1 MSTDLAAR
9 MTNAPRER
17 GWPNV
22 TPKDA
27 ATLILIDRTR
37 KTPKLLMGRRHEG
50 HKFMPGKYVFP
61 GGRIE
66 AWDRRMVAAGALDPK
81 VEERL
86 MARVQRPTASRAR
99 ALALAAI
106 RETFEETG
114 LLLGTAEHGSPDI
127 AIEGPW
133 GAFAQHG
140 VYPELEPLQFV
151 ARAITPPGRSK
162 RFDTRFFAVDAS
174 AIAAKVEGV
183 VGPESELVELCWIEP
198 KNALKLDVAPITGV
212 IIEELIARIA
222 GKMAPWLPVPL
233 YYEIRGRFR
242 REEL

>member
-1 MSTDLAAR
+1 MSTDLATR

-17 GWPNV
+17 RWPNV

-114 LLLGTAEHGSPDI
+114 LLLGTTEHGAPEI
-127 AIEGPW
+127 EIEGPW
-133 GAFAQHG
+133 GAFRAARR
-140 VYPELEPLQFV
+140 LSRT
-151 ARAITPPGRSK
+151 RAIALRRPRHHAAPPPQAFRY
-162 RFDTRFFAVDAS
+162 AV
-174 AIAAKVEGV
+174 
-183 VGPESELVELCWIEP
+183 L
-198 KNALKLDVAPITGV
+198 
-212 IIEELIARIA
+212 R
-222 GKMAPWLPVPL
+222 
-233 YYEIRGRFR
+233 RGRVGDR
-242 REEL
+242 RQGRRRRGAGIRTRRTLLGRAEGSTEA